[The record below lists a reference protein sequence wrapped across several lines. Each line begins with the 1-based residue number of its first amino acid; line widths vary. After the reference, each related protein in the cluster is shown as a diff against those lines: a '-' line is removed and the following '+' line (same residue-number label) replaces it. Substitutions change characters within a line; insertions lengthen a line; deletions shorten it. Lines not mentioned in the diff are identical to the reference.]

1 MRERVINLGKLLVK
15 ELGIETGNDTLS
27 RWMAH
32 YVAEQIVTAENAK
45 GDEKSK
51 AEQHC
56 FETVLKLWHHQ
67 SSLPNGRRPFE
78 SFEPILNVLNKLDPD
93 SPFPFYY
100 APFKST
106 SSKTNDAPEPE
117 NDDVQLWLDNML
129 KIDSAARVLIDF
141 ALKQAAN
148 SASDEKTTAWLKN
161 AAGLHSSVEISF
173 VDHILSADQEDIKDK
188 EALEKVRQDQEKRLK
203 SKIEKLDAFSKISSS
218 LRTALINE
226 LEKLSTKDSGAD
238 VADDS

>member
-1 MRERVINLGKLLVK
+1 MRERVISLGKLLVK
-15 ELGIETGNDTLS
+15 ELGVELGVDTLS

-32 YVAEQIVTAENAK
+32 YISEQIVTAENAT

-51 AEQHC
+51 AEQRC

-93 SPFPFYY
+93 SPFPFYCS
-100 APFKST
+100 PFNST
-106 SSKTNDAPEPE
+106 SNKTNDTPEPE
-117 NDDVQLWLDNML
+117 NDDVQLWLDNVL

-148 SASDEKTTAWLKN
+148 NASDGKTKAWLKN
-161 AAGLHSSVEISF
+161 ATGLPSSVEISF

-188 EALEKVRQDQEKRLK
+188 EVLEKLRQDQVKRLK
-203 SKIEKLDAFSKISSS
+203 SKIEKLDAFSEFSSS

-226 LEKLSTKDSGAD
+226 LEKLSIKGSSPD
-238 VADDS
+238 VTDDS